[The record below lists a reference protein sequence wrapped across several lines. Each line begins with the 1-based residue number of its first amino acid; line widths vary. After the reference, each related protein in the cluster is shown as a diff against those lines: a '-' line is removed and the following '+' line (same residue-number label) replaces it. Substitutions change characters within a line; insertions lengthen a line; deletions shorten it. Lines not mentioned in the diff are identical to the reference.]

1 MSWALSPAVLALL
14 GACVAEP
21 PPTPTLTPTDVGGQC
36 TVPTVPEVPAA
47 ADCGASVPVLEAGRE
62 VGRVCVADA
71 PRYGL
76 TILDLSDDWV
86 PLVFRDP
93 DNLVQLPQPFRGTY
107 VALANEEYPPGPEG
121 DRARHDAFLELYGIS
136 PSFRVLAERLLEEE
150 RHQCHAAVDPAP
162 IEALTATLQP
172 SRPSSRRRRG
182 PRSPRSSSGWSASG
196 SCLLEPAAAVAE
208 SRKRSRPISGSTRS
222 SLAASWIARPGKR
235 SPRTAVSWISGPS
248 SARCGRA

>member
-1 MSWALSPAVLALL
+1 LSWALSPAVLALL

-21 PPTPTLTPTDVGGQC
+21 PPAPAPAPANVGEQC
-36 TVPTVPEVPAA
+36 TIPDARAPD
-47 ADCGASVPVLEAGRE
+47 DCGASVPVFEAGRE
-62 VGRVCVADA
+62 VGRVCVEDA

-93 DNLVQLPQPFRGTY
+93 DNLVQWPQPYRGTY

-121 DRARHDAFLELYGIS
+121 DRARHDAFLELYGIF

-162 IEALTATLQP
+162 LQALATTLQP
-172 SRPSSRRRRG
+172 SSSKLTPPARAALATLEQRLICERLL
-182 PRSPRSSSGWSASG
+182 PASG
-196 SCLLEPAAAVAE
+196 
-208 SRKRSRPISGSTRS
+208 RRPRWQIQEALDQSVPHDR
-222 SLAASWIARPGKR
+222 LAGRPTARPGAR
-235 SPRTAVSWISGPS
+235 SPRTAASWTSGPS
-248 SARCGRA
+248 SARCGPA